1 MPTFWPRGRD
11 SRITDMMRKT
21 SVAQGSGAATAT
33 FAAVGDA
40 LRSAKHWEQGGVLG
54 AQGFFALVEDDRMG
68 SVEHRVG
75 DLGVAMR
82 GQAVHENSMR
92 LRVGHEGFVDLV
104 GLEDR

>member
-40 LRSAKHWEQGGVLG
+40 LRSAKQSEEDGLLRVQALFG
-54 AQGFFALVEDDRMG
+54 LVEDDRLR